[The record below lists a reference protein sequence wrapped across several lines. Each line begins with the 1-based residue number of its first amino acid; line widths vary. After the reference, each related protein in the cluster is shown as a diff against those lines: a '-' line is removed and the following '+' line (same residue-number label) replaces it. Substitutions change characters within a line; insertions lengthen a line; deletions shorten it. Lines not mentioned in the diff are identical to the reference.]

1 MAGHSRYWGMVCPP
15 FLKMRCDM
23 TAAASSTLSQTIFAA
38 LPIVA
43 AAYGEKFGVKV
54 IVGGQQAMTDGQTI
68 VVPNVQSDR
77 FGDALWGYLAHEAAH
92 VRLTDFDD
100 VREAGTCSAFLGAM
114 LNIFEDCR
122 IEREMIKLYPGT
134 ARTLNAVAAYMV
146 DQRHFEIPTQDTHP
160 ARILEAYCLYFLRC
174 KVIGQ
179 HVIEETLVATTAVYE
194 QVIPKGV
201 QVRLAV
207 LLGRAGRL
215 KSTADALALSRE
227 VLRMVE
233 EEAQKEQNA
242 AQPAP
247 QSQPSPQDST
257 QPQAGSGQAGG
268 QGSDSDD
275 ADDADDGNA
284 QGTGSGSSS
293 AQDSDQGAPSGS
305 ASSTGDEAVASGS
318 GVMQQILD
326 AAADDHL
333 ADKTEALRADLNAG
347 ADRSA
352 SVINVPT
359 ALEAKNHQVSGEMLI
374 KQVASASSRI
384 QSQLMGLVQA
394 SQRNGYTP
402 ARHGRH
408 LDTNRLHRLVSGDTR
423 VFRRSAERKHPDTA
437 VHLLVDMSL
446 SMSTLMPSGQHVYQV
461 ARDAAMALALGLE
474 KINGVNPAVTFFCN
488 DSYQPVWSVVKHGQ
502 KVSKNAGR
510 FIFSPQGW
518 TPMTEAIWYSA
529 FELSKTREQRKMV
542 LVVTDGQPDNLGSC
556 QQVVQLC
563 QRSGIEMIGIGVGTG
578 AKVGGLFASSI
589 QIESVNDLKHTLF
602 QLMSDA
608 LTGIAV

>member
-1 MAGHSRYWGMVCPP
+1 
-15 FLKMRCDM
+15 M
-23 TAAASSTLSQTIFAA
+23 TATASSKASQSIFAA

-54 IVGGQQAMTDGQTI
+54 IMGGQQAMTDGQTI
-68 VVPNVQSDR
+68 VVPNVQGDR

-92 VRLTDFDD
+92 VRMTNFDD
-100 VREAGTCSAFLGAM
+100 VRDAGTCSAFLGAM

-146 DQRHFEIPTQDTHP
+146 DQRHFETPTQDTHP

-174 KVIGQ
+174 KVVGQ
-179 HVIEETLVATTAVYE
+179 HVIEDTLVATTAVYE

-207 LLGRAGRL
+207 LLGRAGQL
-215 KSTADALALSRE
+215 KSTADALVLSRE

-233 EEAQKEQNA
+233 EEAQKEQKKPKEPDEPK
-242 AQPAP
+242 PARNRAVGA
-247 QSQPSPQDST
+247 SGT
-257 QPQAGSGQAGG
+257 GAGNAGG
-268 QGSDSDD
+268 
-275 ADDADDGNA
+275 N
-284 QGTGSGSSS
+284 
-293 AQDSDQGAPSGS
+293 
-305 ASSTGDEAVASGS
+305 VL
-318 GVMQQILD
+318 QQILD
-326 AAADDHL
+326 ATADDHL
-333 ADKTEALRADLNAG
+333 KDKTDALRADLNAG
-347 ADRSA
+347 ADQTA
-352 SVINVPT
+352 PVINVPT
-359 ALEAKNHQVSGEMLI
+359 ALEAINHQASGQMLI
-374 KQVASASSRI
+374 GQVAAASSRI

-402 ARHGRH
+402 GRHGRH

-437 VHLLVDMSL
+437 VHLLVDMSS
-446 SMSTLMPSGQHVYQV
+446 SMDKLMPSGEHVYEV

-474 KINGVNPAVTFFCN
+474 KINGVNPAVTFFCKN
-488 DSYQPVWSVVKHGQ
+488 SRQPVWSVVKHGQ
-502 KVSKNAGR
+502 KVSRNAGR
-510 FIFSPQGW
+510 FSFSPDGG

-529 FELSKTREQRKMV
+529 FELSKTRERRKMV
-542 LVVTDGQPDNLGSC
+542 LVVTDGEPNNVGSC
-556 QQVVQLC
+556 QHVVQLC
-563 QRSGIEMIGIGVGTG
+563 QRSGIEMIGIGVGKG
-578 AKVGGLFASSI
+578 AKVAGLFASSI

-608 LTGIAV
+608 LTGVAV

>member
-1 MAGHSRYWGMVCPP
+1 
-15 FLKMRCDM
+15 M
-23 TAAASSTLSQTIFAA
+23 TATASSKASQSIFAA

-68 VVPNVQSDR
+68 VVPNVQGDR

-92 VRLTDFDD
+92 VRMTDFEVGRDEIARSD
-100 VREAGTCSAFLGAM
+100 FLRTM
-114 LNIFEDCR
+114 LNTFEDCR

-146 DQRHFEIPTQDTHP
+146 DQGHYQIPTRDTHP
-160 ARILEAYCLYFLRC
+160 AGILEAYCLYFLQC
-174 KVIGQ
+174 KVVGQ
-179 HVIEETLVATTAVYE
+179 HAIEDTLVATTAVYE

-207 LLGRAGRL
+207 LLGRAGQL
-215 KSTADALALSRE
+215 KSTADALVLSRE

-233 EEAQKEQNA
+233 EEAQKEQDA
-242 AQPAP
+242 QQPAP

-268 QGSDSDD
+268 QRSDS
-275 ADDADDGNA
+275 DDGNA

-293 AQDSDQGAPSGS
+293 AQSSGQGTASGS
-305 ASSTGDEAVASGS
+305 ASSTGDDADASS
-318 GVMQQILD
+318 PGVMQQILD
-326 AAADDHL
+326 ARADDHL
-333 ADKTEALRADLNAG
+333 KDKTEALRADLNSG
-347 ADRSA
+347 ADRGA
-352 SVINVPT
+352 HVVNVPT
-359 ALEAKNHQVSGEMLI
+359 ALEVMNDQASGQMLI
-374 KQVASASSRI
+374 GQVASASSRI

-402 ARHGRH
+402 GRHGRH

-437 VHLLVDMSL
+437 VHLLVDMSY
-446 SMSTLMPSGQHVYQV
+446 SMEKLMPLGQRVYQV

-488 DSYQPVWSVVKHGQ
+488 DSRQPVWSAVKHGQ
-502 KVSKNAGR
+502 KVSRNAGR
-510 FIFSPQGW
+510 FCFSPQGC

-542 LVVTDGQPDNLGSC
+542 LVVTDGEPDDMRSC

-578 AKVGGLFASSI
+578 AKVAGLFASSI

-608 LTGIAV
+608 LTGVAV

>member
-1 MAGHSRYWGMVCPP
+1 
-15 FLKMRCDM
+15 M
-23 TAAASSTLSQTIFAA
+23 TATASSKASQSIFAA

-68 VVPNVQSDR
+68 VVPNVQGDR

-92 VRLTDFDD
+92 VRMTNFDD
-100 VREAGTCSAFLGAM
+100 VRDAGTCSAFLGAM

-146 DQRHFEIPTQDTHP
+146 DQRHFETPTQDTHP

-174 KVIGQ
+174 KVVGQ
-179 HVIEETLVATTAVYE
+179 HVIEDTLVATTAVYE

-207 LLGRAGRL
+207 LLGRAGQL
-215 KSTADALALSRE
+215 KSTADALVLSRE

-233 EEAQKEQNA
+233 EEAQKEQKKPKEPDEPK
-242 AQPAP
+242 PARNRAVGA
-247 QSQPSPQDST
+247 SGT
-257 QPQAGSGQAGG
+257 GAGNAGG
-268 QGSDSDD
+268 
-275 ADDADDGNA
+275 N
-284 QGTGSGSSS
+284 
-293 AQDSDQGAPSGS
+293 
-305 ASSTGDEAVASGS
+305 VL
-318 GVMQQILD
+318 QQILD
-326 AAADDHL
+326 ARADDHL
-333 ADKTEALRADLNAG
+333 KDKTEALRADLNSG
-347 ADRSA
+347 ADQTA
-352 SVINVPT
+352 PVVNVPT
-359 ALEAKNHQVSGEMLI
+359 ALEVMNDQASGQMLI
-374 KQVASASSRI
+374 GQVAAASSRI

-402 ARHGRH
+402 GRHGRH

-423 VFRRSAERKHPDTA
+423 IFRRSAERKHPDTA
-437 VHLLVDMSL
+437 VHLLVDMSS
-446 SMSTLMPSGQHVYQV
+446 SMDKLMPSGEHVYEV

-474 KINGVNPAVTFFCN
+474 KINGVNPAVTFFCKN
-488 DSYQPVWSVVKHGQ
+488 SRQPVWSVVKHGQ
-502 KVSKNAGR
+502 KVSRNAGR
-510 FIFSPQGW
+510 FSFSPDGG

-529 FELSKTREQRKMV
+529 FELSKTRERRKMV
-542 LVVTDGQPDNLGSC
+542 LVVTDGEPNNVGSC
-556 QQVVQLC
+556 QHVVQLC
-563 QRSGIEMIGIGVGTG
+563 QRSGIEMIGIGVGKG
-578 AKVGGLFASSI
+578 AKVASLFASSI

-608 LTGIAV
+608 LTGVAV

>member
-1 MAGHSRYWGMVCPP
+1 
-15 FLKMRCDM
+15 M
-23 TAAASSTLSQTIFAA
+23 TATASSKASQSIFAA

-92 VRLTDFDD
+92 VRMTDFEVGRDEIARSD
-100 VREAGTCSAFLGAM
+100 FLRTM
-114 LNIFEDCR
+114 LNTFEDCR

-146 DQRHFEIPTQDTHP
+146 DQRHFEIPTGDTHP

-174 KVIGQ
+174 KVVGQ
-179 HVIEETLVATTAVYE
+179 HVIEDTLVATTAVYE

-207 LLGRAGRL
+207 LLGRAGQL
-215 KSTADALALSRE
+215 KSTADALVLSRE

-233 EEAQKEQNA
+233 EEAQKEQDA
-242 AQPAP
+242 QQPAP

-268 QGSDSDD
+268 QCSAGGD
-275 ADDADDGNA
+275 AGNA
-284 QGTGSGSSS
+284 QAT
-293 AQDSDQGAPSGS
+293 ASGS
-305 ASSTGDEAVASGS
+305 ASSTGGDADASS
-318 GVMQQILD
+318 PGVMQQILD
-326 AAADDHL
+326 ARADDHL
-333 ADKTEALRADLNAG
+333 KDKTEALRADLNSG
-347 ADRSA
+347 ADQTA
-352 SVINVPT
+352 PVVNVPT
-359 ALEAKNHQVSGEMLI
+359 ALEVMNDQASGQMLI
-374 KQVASASSRI
+374 GQVAAASSRI

-402 ARHGRH
+402 GRHGRH

-423 VFRRSAERKHPDTA
+423 IFRRSAERKHPDTA
-437 VHLLVDMSL
+437 VHLLVDMSS
-446 SMSTLMPSGQHVYQV
+446 SMDKLMPSGEHVYEV

-474 KINGVNPAVTFFCN
+474 KINGVNPAVTFFCKN
-488 DSYQPVWSVVKHGQ
+488 SRQPVWSVVKHGQ
-502 KVSKNAGR
+502 KVSRNAGR
-510 FIFSPQGW
+510 FSFSPDGG

-529 FELSKTREQRKMV
+529 FELSKTRERRKMV
-542 LVVTDGQPDNLGSC
+542 LVVTDGEPNNVGTC
-556 QQVVQLC
+556 QHVVQLC
-563 QRSGIEMIGIGVGTG
+563 QRSGIEMIGIGVGKG
-578 AKVGGLFASSI
+578 AKVAGLFASSI

-608 LTGIAV
+608 LTGVAV

>member
-1 MAGHSRYWGMVCPP
+1 
-15 FLKMRCDM
+15 M
-23 TAAASSTLSQTIFAA
+23 TATASSKASQTIFAA

-68 VVPNVQSDR
+68 VVPNVQGDR

-92 VRLTDFDD
+92 VRMTNFDD
-100 VREAGTCSAFLGAM
+100 VRDAGTCSAFLGAM

-146 DQRHFEIPTQDTHP
+146 DQRHFETPTQDTHP

-179 HVIEETLVATTAVYE
+179 HVIEDTLVATTAVYE

-207 LLGRAGRL
+207 LLGRAGQL
-215 KSTADALALSRE
+215 KSTADALVLSRE

-233 EEAQKEQNA
+233 EEAQKEQDA
-242 AQPAP
+242 QQPAP

-268 QGSDSDD
+268 QASDGGD
-275 ADDADDGNA
+275 ADAGNA
-284 QGTGSGSSS
+284 QS
-293 AQDSDQGAPSGS
+293 S
-305 ASSTGDEAVASGS
+305 ASSTGDDAGASS
-318 GVMQQILD
+318 PGVMQQILD
-326 AAADDHL
+326 ARADDHL
-333 ADKTEALRADLNAG
+333 KDMTEALRADLNSG
-347 ADRSA
+347 ADQTTP
-352 SVINVPT
+352 VVNVPT
-359 ALEAKNHQVSGEMLI
+359 ALEVMNDQASGQMLI
-374 KQVASASSRI
+374 GQVAAASSRI

-402 ARHGRH
+402 GRHGRH

-423 VFRRSAERKHPDTA
+423 IFRRSAERKHPDTA
-437 VHLLVDMSL
+437 VHLLVDMSS
-446 SMSTLMPSGQHVYQV
+446 SMDKLMPSGEHVYEV

-474 KINGVNPAVTFFCN
+474 KINGVNPAVTFFCKN
-488 DSYQPVWSVVKHGQ
+488 SRQPVWSVVKHGQ
-502 KVSKNAGR
+502 KVSRNAGR
-510 FIFSPQGW
+510 FSFSPDGR

-529 FELSKTREQRKMV
+529 FELSKTRERRKMV
-542 LVVTDGQPDNLGSC
+542 LVVTDGEPNNVGSC
-556 QQVVQLC
+556 QHVVQLC
-563 QRSGIEMIGIGVGTG
+563 QRSGIEMIGIGVGKG
-578 AKVGGLFASSI
+578 AKVASLFASSI

-608 LTGIAV
+608 LTGVAV

>member
-1 MAGHSRYWGMVCPP
+1 
-15 FLKMRCDM
+15 M
-23 TAAASSTLSQTIFAA
+23 TATASSKASQSIFAA

-68 VVPNVQSDR
+68 VVPNVQGDR

-92 VRLTDFDD
+92 VRMTNFDD
-100 VREAGTCSAFLGAM
+100 VRDAGTCSAFLGAM

-146 DQRHFEIPTQDTHP
+146 DQRHFETPTQDTHP

-174 KVIGQ
+174 KVVGQ
-179 HVIEETLVATTAVYE
+179 HVIEDTLVATTAVYE

-207 LLGRAGRL
+207 LLGRAGQL
-215 KSTADALALSRE
+215 KSTADALVLSRE

-233 EEAQKEQNA
+233 EEAQKEQKKPKEPDEPK
-242 AQPAP
+242 PARNRAVGA
-247 QSQPSPQDST
+247 SGT
-257 QPQAGSGQAGG
+257 GAGNAGG
-268 QGSDSDD
+268 
-275 ADDADDGNA
+275 N
-284 QGTGSGSSS
+284 
-293 AQDSDQGAPSGS
+293 
-305 ASSTGDEAVASGS
+305 VL
-318 GVMQQILD
+318 QQILD
-326 AAADDHL
+326 ARADDHL
-333 ADKTEALRADLNAG
+333 KDKTDALRADLNAG
-347 ADRSA
+347 ADQTA
-352 SVINVPT
+352 PVINVPT
-359 ALEAKNHQVSGEMLI
+359 ALEAINHQASGEMLI

-402 ARHGRH
+402 GRHGRH
-408 LDTNRLHRLVSGDTR
+408 LDMNRLHRLVSGDTR

-437 VHLLVDMSL
+437 VHLLVDMSS
-446 SMSTLMPSGQHVYQV
+446 SMDKLMPSGEHVYEV

-474 KINGVNPAVTFFCN
+474 KINGVNPAVTFFCKN
-488 DSYQPVWSVVKHGQ
+488 SRQPVWSVVKHGQ
-502 KVSKNAGR
+502 KVSRNAGR
-510 FIFSPQGW
+510 FSFSPDGG

-529 FELSKTREQRKMV
+529 FELSKTRERRKMV
-542 LVVTDGQPDNLGSC
+542 LVVTDGEPNNVGSC

-578 AKVGGLFASSI
+578 AKVAGLFASSI

-608 LTGIAV
+608 LTGVAV

>member
-1 MAGHSRYWGMVCPP
+1 
-15 FLKMRCDM
+15 M
-23 TAAASSTLSQTIFAA
+23 TASASSKASQSIFAA

-68 VVPNVQSDR
+68 VVPNVQGDR

-92 VRLTDFDD
+92 VRMTDFEVGGDEIARSD
-100 VREAGTCSAFLGAM
+100 FLRTM
-114 LNIFEDCR
+114 LNTFEDCR

-146 DQRHFEIPTQDTHP
+146 DQGHYQIPTRDTHP
-160 ARILEAYCLYFLRC
+160 AGILEAYCLYFLQC
-174 KVIGQ
+174 KVVGQ
-179 HVIEETLVATTAVYE
+179 HAIEDTLVATTAVYE

-207 LLGRAGRL
+207 LLGRAGQL
-215 KSTADALALSRE
+215 KSTADALVLSRE

-233 EEAQKEQNA
+233 EEAQKEQKKPKEPDEPK
-242 AQPAP
+242 PARNRAVGA
-247 QSQPSPQDST
+247 SGT
-257 QPQAGSGQAGG
+257 GAGNAGG
-268 QGSDSDD
+268 
-275 ADDADDGNA
+275 N
-284 QGTGSGSSS
+284 
-293 AQDSDQGAPSGS
+293 
-305 ASSTGDEAVASGS
+305 VL
-318 GVMQQILD
+318 QQILD
-326 AAADDHL
+326 ARADDHL
-333 ADKTEALRADLNAG
+333 KDKTDALRADLNAG
-347 ADRSA
+347 ADQTA
-352 SVINVPT
+352 PVINVPT
-359 ALEAKNHQVSGEMLI
+359 ALEAINHQASGEMLI

-394 SQRNGYTP
+394 SQRNGYTTG
-402 ARHGRH
+402 RHGRQ

-423 VFRRSAERKHPDTA
+423 IFRRSAERKHPDTA
-437 VHLLVDMSL
+437 VHLLVDMSS
-446 SMSTLMPSGQHVYQV
+446 SMDKLMPSGEHVYEV

-474 KINGVNPAVTFFCN
+474 KINGVNPAVTFFCKN
-488 DSYQPVWSVVKHGQ
+488 SRQPVWSVVKHGQ
-502 KVSKNAGR
+502 KVSRNAGR
-510 FIFSPQGW
+510 FSFSPDGG

-529 FELSKTREQRKMV
+529 FELSKTRERRKMV
-542 LVVTDGQPDNLGSC
+542 LVVTDGEPNNVGSC

-578 AKVGGLFASSI
+578 AKVAGLFASSI

-608 LTGIAV
+608 LTGVAV

>member
-1 MAGHSRYWGMVCPP
+1 
-15 FLKMRCDM
+15 M
-23 TAAASSTLSQTIFAA
+23 TASAFSKASQSIFAA

-68 VVPNVQSDR
+68 VVPNVQGER

-92 VRLTDFDD
+92 VRMTNFDD
-100 VREAGTCSAFLGAM
+100 VRDAGTCSAFLGAM

-146 DQRHFEIPTQDTHP
+146 DQRHFETPTQDTHP

-174 KVIGQ
+174 KVVGQ
-179 HVIEETLVATTAVYE
+179 HVIEDTLVATTAVYE

-207 LLGRAGRL
+207 LLGRAGQLR
-215 KSTADALALSRE
+215 STADALVLSRE

-233 EEAQKEQNA
+233 EEAQKEQD
-242 AQPAP
+242 AQQPE
-247 QSQPSPQDST
+247 PSPQDST

-268 QGSDSDD
+268 QCSAGGD
-275 ADDADDGNA
+275 AGNA
-284 QGTGSGSSS
+284 QGT
-293 AQDSDQGAPSGS
+293 ASGS
-305 ASSTGDEAVASGS
+305 ASSTGGDADASS
-318 GVMQQILD
+318 PGVMQQILD
-326 AAADDHL
+326 ARADDHL
-333 ADKTEALRADLNAG
+333 KDKTDALRADLNSG
-347 ADRSA
+347 ADQTA
-352 SVINVPT
+352 PVVNVPT
-359 ALEAKNHQVSGEMLI
+359 ALEVMNDQASGQMLI
-374 KQVASASSRI
+374 GQVAAASSRI

-402 ARHGRH
+402 GRHGRH

-423 VFRRSAERKHPDTA
+423 IFRRSAERKHPDTA
-437 VHLLVDMSL
+437 VHLLVDMSS
-446 SMSTLMPSGQHVYQV
+446 SMDKLMPSGEHVYEV

-474 KINGVNPAVTFFCN
+474 KINGVNPAVTFFCKN
-488 DSYQPVWSVVKHGQ
+488 SRQPVWSVVKHGQ
-502 KVSKNAGR
+502 KVSRNAGR
-510 FIFSPQGW
+510 FSFSPDGR

-529 FELSKTREQRKMV
+529 FELSKTRERRKMV
-542 LVVTDGQPDNLGSC
+542 LVVTDGEPNNVGSC
-556 QQVVQLC
+556 QHVVQLC
-563 QRSGIEMIGIGVGTG
+563 QRSGIEMIGIGVGKG
-578 AKVGGLFASSI
+578 AKVASLFASSI

-608 LTGIAV
+608 LTGVAV

>member
-1 MAGHSRYWGMVCPP
+1 
-15 FLKMRCDM
+15 M
-23 TAAASSTLSQTIFAA
+23 TASAFSKASQSIFAA

-92 VRLTDFDD
+92 VRMTNFDD
-100 VREAGTCSAFLGAM
+100 VRDAGTCSAFLGAM

-146 DQRHFEIPTQDTHP
+146 DQRHFEIPTGDTHP

-179 HVIEETLVATTAVYE
+179 HAIEDTLVATTAVYE

-207 LLGRAGRL
+207 LLGRAGQL
-215 KSTADALALSRE
+215 KSTADALVLSRE

-233 EEAQKEQNA
+233 EEAQKEQDA
-242 AQPAP
+242 QQPAP
-247 QSQPSPQDST
+247 QSQPSLQDST

-268 QGSDSDD
+268 QGSAGGD
-275 ADDADDGNA
+275 AGNA

-293 AQDSDQGAPSGS
+293 GQSSGQGTAS
-305 ASSTGDEAVASGS
+305 ASASITGDDADASS
-318 GVMQQILD
+318 PGVMQQILD
-326 AAADDHL
+326 ARADDHL
-333 ADKTEALRADLNAG
+333 KDKTDALRADLNSG
-347 ADRSA
+347 ADQTA
-352 SVINVPT
+352 PVVNVPT
-359 ALEAKNHQVSGEMLI
+359 ALEVMNDQASGQMLI
-374 KQVASASSRI
+374 GQVAAASSRI
-384 QSQLMGLVQA
+384 QSQLMGLVQS

-402 ARHGRH
+402 GRHRRH

-423 VFRRSAERKHPDTA
+423 IFRRSAERKHPDTA
-437 VHLLVDMSL
+437 VHLLVDMSS
-446 SMSTLMPSGQHVYQV
+446 SMDKLMPSGEHVYEV

-474 KINGVNPAVTFFCN
+474 KINGVNPAVTFFCKN
-488 DSYQPVWSVVKHGQ
+488 SRQPVWSVVKHGQ
-502 KVSKNAGR
+502 KVSRNAGR
-510 FIFSPQGW
+510 FSFSPDGG

-529 FELSKTREQRKMV
+529 FELSKTRERRKMV
-542 LVVTDGQPDNLGSC
+542 LVVTDGEPNNVGSC
-556 QQVVQLC
+556 QHVVQLC
-563 QRSGIEMIGIGVGTG
+563 QRSGIEMIGIGVGKG
-578 AKVGGLFASSI
+578 AKVASLFASSI
-589 QIESVNDLKHTLF
+589 QIESVKDLKHTLF

-608 LTGIAV
+608 LTGVAV

>member
-1 MAGHSRYWGMVCPP
+1 
-15 FLKMRCDM
+15 M
-23 TAAASSTLSQTIFAA
+23 TATASSKASQSIFAA

-68 VVPNVQSDR
+68 VVPNVQGDR

-92 VRLTDFDD
+92 VRMTNFDD
-100 VREAGTCSAFLGAM
+100 VRDAGTCSAFLGAM

-146 DQRHFEIPTQDTHP
+146 DQRHFETPTQDTHP

-174 KVIGQ
+174 KVVGQ
-179 HVIEETLVATTAVYE
+179 HVIEDTLVATTAVYE

-207 LLGRAGRL
+207 LLGRAGQL
-215 KSTADALALSRE
+215 KSTADALVLSRE

-233 EEAQKEQNA
+233 EEAQKEQDA
-242 AQPAP
+242 QQPAP
-247 QSQPSPQDST
+247 QSQPSLQDST

-268 QGSDSDD
+268 QGSAGGD
-275 ADDADDGNA
+275 AGNA

-293 AQDSDQGAPSGS
+293 GQSSGQGTAS
-305 ASSTGDEAVASGS
+305 ASASTTGDDADASS
-318 GVMQQILD
+318 PGVMQQILD
-326 AAADDHL
+326 ARADDHL
-333 ADKTEALRADLNAG
+333 KDKTDALRADLNSG
-347 ADRSA
+347 ADQTA
-352 SVINVPT
+352 PVVNVPT
-359 ALEAKNHQVSGEMLI
+359 ALEVMNDQASGQMLI
-374 KQVASASSRI
+374 GQVAAASSRI
-384 QSQLMGLVQA
+384 QSQLMGLVQS

-402 ARHGRH
+402 GRHGRH

-423 VFRRSAERKHPDTA
+423 IFRRSAERKHPDTA
-437 VHLLVDMSL
+437 VHLLVDMSS
-446 SMSTLMPSGQHVYQV
+446 SMDKLMPSGEHVYEV

-474 KINGVNPAVTFFCN
+474 KINGVNPAVTFFCKN
-488 DSYQPVWSVVKHGQ
+488 SRQPVWSVVKHGQ
-502 KVSKNAGR
+502 KVSRNAGR
-510 FIFSPQGW
+510 FSFSPDGG

-529 FELSKTREQRKMV
+529 FELSKTRERRKMV
-542 LVVTDGQPDNLGSC
+542 LVVTDGEPNNVGSC
-556 QQVVQLC
+556 QHVVQLC
-563 QRSGIEMIGIGVGTG
+563 QRSGIEMIGIGVGKG
-578 AKVGGLFASSI
+578 AKVAGLFASSI

-608 LTGIAV
+608 LTGVAV

>member
-1 MAGHSRYWGMVCPP
+1 
-15 FLKMRCDM
+15 M
-23 TAAASSTLSQTIFAA
+23 TASASSKASQSIFAA

-68 VVPNVQSDR
+68 VVPNVQGDR

-92 VRLTDFDD
+92 VRMTDFEVGRDEIARSD
-100 VREAGTCSAFLGAM
+100 FLRTM
-114 LNIFEDCR
+114 LNTFEDCR

-146 DQRHFEIPTQDTHP
+146 DQGHYQIPTRDTHP
-160 ARILEAYCLYFLRC
+160 AGILEAYCLYFLQC
-174 KVIGQ
+174 KVVGQ
-179 HVIEETLVATTAVYE
+179 HAIEDTLVATTAVYE

-207 LLGRAGRL
+207 LLGRAGQL
-215 KSTADALALSRE
+215 KSTADALVLSRE

-233 EEAQKEQNA
+233 EEAQKEQDA
-242 AQPAP
+242 QQPAP
-247 QSQPSPQDST
+247 QSQPSLQDST

-268 QGSDSDD
+268 QGSAGGD
-275 ADDADDGNA
+275 AGNA

-293 AQDSDQGAPSGS
+293 AQGPDQGAPTGS
-305 ASSTGDEAVASGS
+305 ASSTGDDADASS
-318 GVMQQILD
+318 PGVMQQILD
-326 AAADDHL
+326 ARADDHL
-333 ADKTEALRADLNAG
+333 KDKTEALRADLNSG
-347 ADRSA
+347 ADQTA
-352 SVINVPT
+352 PVVNVPT
-359 ALEAKNHQVSGEMLI
+359 ALEVMNDQASGQMLI
-374 KQVASASSRI
+374 GQVAAASSRI

-402 ARHGRH
+402 GRHGRH

-423 VFRRSAERKHPDTA
+423 IFRRSAERKHPDTA
-437 VHLLVDMSL
+437 VHLLVDMSS
-446 SMSTLMPSGQHVYQV
+446 SMDKLMPSGEHVYEV

-474 KINGVNPAVTFFCN
+474 KINGVNPAVTFFCKN
-488 DSYQPVWSVVKHGQ
+488 SRQPVWSVVKHGQ
-502 KVSKNAGR
+502 KVSRNAGR
-510 FIFSPQGW
+510 FSFSPDGR

-529 FELSKTREQRKMV
+529 FELSKTRERRKMV
-542 LVVTDGQPDNLGSC
+542 LVVTDGEPNNVGSC
-556 QQVVQLC
+556 QHVVQLC
-563 QRSGIEMIGIGVGTG
+563 QRSGIEMIGIGVGKG
-578 AKVGGLFASSI
+578 AKVASLFASSI

-608 LTGIAV
+608 LTGVAV

>member
-1 MAGHSRYWGMVCPP
+1 
-15 FLKMRCDM
+15 M
-23 TAAASSTLSQTIFAA
+23 TATASSKASQSIFAA

-92 VRLTDFDD
+92 VRMTNFDD
-100 VREAGTCSAFLGAM
+100 VRDAGTCSAFLGAM

-146 DQRHFEIPTQDTHP
+146 DQRHFETPTQDTHP

-174 KVIGQ
+174 KVVGQ
-179 HVIEETLVATTAVYE
+179 HVIEDTLVATTAVYE

-207 LLGRAGRL
+207 LLGRAGQL
-215 KSTADALALSRE
+215 KSTADALVLSRE

-233 EEAQKEQNA
+233 EEAQKEQDA
-242 AQPAP
+242 QQPAP

-268 QGSDSDD
+268 QGSAGGD
-275 ADDADDGNA
+275 ADAGNA

-293 AQDSDQGAPSGS
+293 AQGPDQGAPTGS
-305 ASSTGDEAVASGS
+305 ASSTGDEADASS
-318 GVMQQILD
+318 PGVMQQILD
-326 AAADDHL
+326 ARADDHL
-333 ADKTEALRADLNAG
+333 KDKTEALRADLNSG
-347 ADRSA
+347 ADQTA
-352 SVINVPT
+352 PVVNVPT
-359 ALEAKNHQVSGEMLI
+359 ALEVMNDQASGQMLI
-374 KQVASASSRI
+374 GQVAAASSRI

-402 ARHGRH
+402 GRHGRH

-423 VFRRSAERKHPDTA
+423 IFRRSAERKHPDTA
-437 VHLLVDMSL
+437 VHLLVDMSS
-446 SMSTLMPSGQHVYQV
+446 SMDKLMPSGEHVYEV

-474 KINGVNPAVTFFCN
+474 KINGVNPAVTFFCKN
-488 DSYQPVWSVVKHGQ
+488 SRQPVWSVVKHGQ
-502 KVSKNAGR
+502 KVSRNAGR
-510 FIFSPQGW
+510 FSFSPDGG

-529 FELSKTREQRKMV
+529 FELSKTRERRKMV
-542 LVVTDGQPDNLGSC
+542 LVVTDGEPNNVGSC
-556 QQVVQLC
+556 QHVVQLC
-563 QRSGIEMIGIGVGTG
+563 QRSGIEMIGIGVGKG
-578 AKVGGLFASSI
+578 AKVAGLFASSI

-608 LTGIAV
+608 LTGVAV

>member
-1 MAGHSRYWGMVCPP
+1 
-15 FLKMRCDM
+15 M
-23 TAAASSTLSQTIFAA
+23 TATASSKASQSIFAA

-68 VVPNVQSDR
+68 VVPNVQGDR

-92 VRLTDFDD
+92 VRMTNFDD
-100 VREAGTCSAFLGAM
+100 VRDAGTCSAFLGAM

-146 DQRHFEIPTQDTHP
+146 DQRHFETPTQDTHP

-174 KVIGQ
+174 KVVGQ
-179 HVIEETLVATTAVYE
+179 HVIEDTLVATTAVYE

-207 LLGRAGRL
+207 LLGRAGQL
-215 KSTADALALSRE
+215 KSTADALVLSRE

-233 EEAQKEQNA
+233 EEAQKEQDA
-242 AQPAP
+242 QQPAP

-257 QPQAGSGQAGG
+257 QPQAGSGQACG
-268 QGSDSDD
+268 QGSAGSD
-275 ADDADDGNA
+275 AGNA

-293 AQDSDQGAPSGS
+293 GQSSGQSTAS
-305 ASSTGDEAVASGS
+305 ASASITGDEADASS
-318 GVMQQILD
+318 PGVMQQILD
-326 AAADDHL
+326 ARADDHL
-333 ADKTEALRADLNAG
+333 KEKTEALRADLNSG
-347 ADRSA
+347 ADQTA
-352 SVINVPT
+352 PVVNVPT
-359 ALEAKNHQVSGEMLI
+359 ALEVMNDQASGQMLI
-374 KQVASASSRI
+374 GQVAAASSRI

-394 SQRNGYTP
+394 SQRSGYVTG
-402 ARHGRH
+402 RHGRH

-423 VFRRSAERKHPDTA
+423 IFRRSAERKHPDTA
-437 VHLLVDMSL
+437 VHLLVDMSS
-446 SMSTLMPSGQHVYQV
+446 SMKKLMPSGEHVYEV

-474 KINGVNPAVTFFCN
+474 KINGVNPAVTFFCKN
-488 DSYQPVWSVVKHGQ
+488 SRQPVWSVVKHGQ
-502 KVSKNAGR
+502 KVSLNAGR
-510 FIFSPQGW
+510 FSFSPDGR

-529 FELSKTREQRKMV
+529 FELSKTRERRKMV
-542 LVVTDGQPDNLGSC
+542 LVVTDGEPNNVGTC
-556 QQVVQLC
+556 QHVVQLC
-563 QRSGIEMIGIGVGTG
+563 QRSGIEMIGIGVGKG
-578 AKVGGLFASSI
+578 ATVAGLFASSI

-608 LTGIAV
+608 LTGVAV

>member
-1 MAGHSRYWGMVCPP
+1 
-15 FLKMRCDM
+15 M
-23 TAAASSTLSQTIFAA
+23 TATASSKASQSIFAA

-68 VVPNVQSDR
+68 VVPNVQGDR

-92 VRLTDFDD
+92 VRMTNFDD
-100 VREAGTCSAFLGAM
+100 VRDAGTCSAFLGAM

-146 DQRHFEIPTQDTHP
+146 DQRHFETPTQDAHP

-174 KVIGQ
+174 KVVGQ
-179 HVIEETLVATTAVYE
+179 HVIEDTLVATTAVYE

-207 LLGRAGRL
+207 LLGRAGQL
-215 KSTADALALSRE
+215 KSTADALVLSRE

-233 EEAQKEQNA
+233 EEAQKEQKKPKEPDEPK
-242 AQPAP
+242 PARNRAVGA
-247 QSQPSPQDST
+247 SGT
-257 QPQAGSGQAGG
+257 GAGNAGG
-268 QGSDSDD
+268 
-275 ADDADDGNA
+275 N
-284 QGTGSGSSS
+284 
-293 AQDSDQGAPSGS
+293 
-305 ASSTGDEAVASGS
+305 VL
-318 GVMQQILD
+318 QQILD
-326 AAADDHL
+326 ARADDHL
-333 ADKTEALRADLNAG
+333 KDKTDALRADLNAG
-347 ADRSA
+347 ADQTA
-352 SVINVPT
+352 PVINVPT
-359 ALEAKNHQVSGEMLI
+359 ALEAINHQASGEMLI

-402 ARHGRH
+402 GRHGRH
-408 LDTNRLHRLVSGDTR
+408 LDMNRLHRLVSGDTR

-437 VHLLVDMSL
+437 VHLLVDMSS
-446 SMSTLMPSGQHVYQV
+446 SMDKLMPSGEHVYEV

-474 KINGVNPAVTFFCN
+474 KINGVNPAVTFFCKN
-488 DSYQPVWSVVKHGQ
+488 SRQPVWSVVKHGQ
-502 KVSKNAGR
+502 KVSRNAGR
-510 FIFSPQGW
+510 FSFSPDGG

-529 FELSKTREQRKMV
+529 FELSKTRERRKMV
-542 LVVTDGQPDNLGSC
+542 LVVTDGEPNNVGSC

-578 AKVGGLFASSI
+578 AKVAGLFASSI

-608 LTGIAV
+608 LTGVAV

>member
-1 MAGHSRYWGMVCPP
+1 
-15 FLKMRCDM
+15 M
-23 TAAASSTLSQTIFAA
+23 TATASSKASQTIFAA

-68 VVPNVQSDR
+68 VVPNVQGDR

-92 VRLTDFDD
+92 VRLTDFEV
-100 VREAGTCSAFLGAM
+100 VRDAGTGSAFLGAM

-146 DQRHFEIPTQDTHP
+146 DQRHFETPTQDTHP

-174 KVIGQ
+174 KMIGQ
-179 HVIEETLVATTAVYE
+179 HVIEDTLVATTAVYE

-207 LLGRAGRL
+207 LLGRAGQL
-215 KSTADALALSRE
+215 KSTADALVLSRE

-233 EEAQKEQNA
+233 EEAQKEQDA
-242 AQPAP
+242 QQPAP

-275 ADDADDGNA
+275 GNA
-284 QGTGSGSSS
+284 QGTGSGS
-293 AQDSDQGAPSGS
+293 
-305 ASSTGDEAVASGS
+305 ASSTGDDADASRS

-326 AAADDHL
+326 ARADDHL
-333 ADKTEALRADLNAG
+333 KDKTDALRADLNSG
-347 ADRSA
+347 ADQTTP
-352 SVINVPT
+352 VVNVPT
-359 ALEAKNHQVSGEMLI
+359 ALEVMNDQASGQMLI
-374 KQVASASSRI
+374 GQVAAASSRI

-402 ARHGRH
+402 GRHGRH

-423 VFRRSAERKHPDTA
+423 IFRRSAERKHPDTA
-437 VHLLVDMSL
+437 VHLLVDMSS
-446 SMSTLMPSGQHVYQV
+446 SMDKLMPSGEHVYEV

-474 KINGVNPAVTFFCN
+474 KINGVNPAVTFFCKN
-488 DSYQPVWSVVKHGQ
+488 SRQPVWSVVKHGQ
-502 KVSKNAGR
+502 KVSRNAGR
-510 FIFSPQGW
+510 FSFSPDGR

-529 FELSKTREQRKMV
+529 FELSKTRERRKMV
-542 LVVTDGQPDNLGSC
+542 LVVTDGEPNNVGSC
-556 QQVVQLC
+556 QHVVQLC
-563 QRSGIEMIGIGVGTG
+563 QRSGIEMIGIGVGKG
-578 AKVGGLFASSI
+578 AKVASLFASSI

-608 LTGIAV
+608 LTGVAV